1 MPASPSFCL
10 LYSDERLHR
19 HVKEGNGMHTAHTV
33 NVEIPVTAVDMLVPV
48 GPSKRKKNSNRGSS
62 PKIENFIPCIDRVL
76 S

>member
-48 GPSKRKKNSNRGSS
+48 GPSKRKKTVTGEVHLKLKTSYL
-62 PKIENFIPCIDRVL
+62 VL
-76 S
+76 IGC